1 MLRVAAVA
9 AGTPDPRLLRA
20 VYSGLPRSPLGVVHG
35 ARAAASRDMSGS
47 SVGAWAIRRHPC
59 LSGLPALS
67 SPLFAPALQAIAAVA
82 ARGRGGA
89 APLPAPLPL
98 ATGARPFFTRFAQ
111 HRQLQSLEKEA
122 AAAPGDAVRQ
132 AAYLKKLNT
141 HDPEAVLSRVDSQQY
156 ALNQVSPALRP
167 ADPHAAVGAPVRPQ
181 LPARP
186 PLADRTRAQDGLI
199 EYVKALVLVGRFDRN
214 DLAHVNRL
222 AESNGLPDFPLSL
235 AGNLAAS
242 QRAGAGG
249 AGPAGAQVGYG
260 NAAGGAGARFT
271 PGGMGAAGGQG
282 AGGTSANPLLISMAE
297 PSMKEQLW
305 KTVRTLAMAYFLL
318 LGITTIMEERGLSR
332 SSTAQHSVTQAAES
346 SKTFKDV
353 VHPKP

>member
-1 MLRVAAVA
+1 MLRAAAAA

-20 VYSGLPRSPLGVVHG
+20 VSSGLPRGPLGVVHG

-67 SPLFAPALQAIAAVA
+67 SPLFAPALQAIAAVP

-141 HDPEAVLSRVDSQQY
+141 PGSHL
-156 ALNQVSPALRP
+156 LCRP
-167 ADPHAAVGAPVRPQ
+167 R
-181 LPARP
+181 
-186 PLADRTRAQDGLI
+186 RTG
-199 EYVKALVLVGRFDRN
+199 
-214 DLAHVNRL
+214 
-222 AESNGLPDFPLSL
+222 
-235 AGNLAAS
+235 
-242 QRAGAGG
+242 
-249 AGPAGAQVGYG
+249 
-260 NAAGGAGARFT
+260 
-271 PGGMGAAGGQG
+271 
-282 AGGTSANPLLISMAE
+282 
-297 PSMKEQLW
+297 
-305 KTVRTLAMAYFLL
+305 
-318 LGITTIMEERGLSR
+318 
-332 SSTAQHSVTQAAES
+332 
-346 SKTFKDV
+346 
-353 VHPKP
+353 